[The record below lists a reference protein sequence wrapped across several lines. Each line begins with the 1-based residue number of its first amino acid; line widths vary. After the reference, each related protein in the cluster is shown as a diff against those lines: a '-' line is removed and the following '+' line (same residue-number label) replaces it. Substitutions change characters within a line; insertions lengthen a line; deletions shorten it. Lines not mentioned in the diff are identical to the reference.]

1 MSDTRAR
8 CRGDAPDG
16 DLHVV
21 AAADAASSQ
30 AAALADTRQ
39 ALREAPAAPPI
50 ARAGCAM
57 AAIGDRVFVFGGA
70 ALDDGAPLDDL
81 VVLDLEDAAG
91 REQRETVE
99 FHERLERE
107 RVRRDAE
114 DAREAKRVSY
124 VRCRIKIS
132 RQFLH

>member
-1 MSDTRAR
+1 MRPRDPPEPAGTRWS
-8 CRGDAPDG
+8 
-16 DLHVV
+16 
-21 AAADAASSQ
+21 AS
-30 AAALADTRQ
+30 
-39 ALREAPAAPPI
+39 
-50 ARAGCAM
+50 G
-57 AAIGDRVFVFGGA
+57 GFRVFVFGGA

>member
-1 MSDTRAR
+1 MEVFAGCWRDSSWMRAR
-8 CRGDAPDG
+8 C
-16 DLHVV
+16 
-21 AAADAASSQ
+21 S
-30 AAALADTRQ
+30 
-39 ALREAPAAPPI
+39 
-50 ARAGCAM
+50 RAGCAM

>member
-1 MSDTRAR
+1 MFT
-8 CRGDAPDG
+8 
-16 DLHVV
+16 
-21 AAADAASSQ
+21 
-30 AAALADTRQ
+30 
-39 ALREAPAAPPI
+39 
-50 ARAGCAM
+50 AGQPQPVKKGLSTAQM
-57 AAIGDRVFVFGGA
+57 AAR
-70 ALDDGAPLDDL
+70 LRNL
-81 VVLDLEDAAG
+81 AAG